1 MALHFDPS
9 VLTDSLPALAEGFAT
24 TIAVWIGGVL
34 IGMAIGFA
42 IALLQIFCGKWIRGF
57 LRAYIEIFRGTPFL
71 VQLFVLYYGG
81 PAFGLSLEPLTAGIV
96 GLGLYGSA
104 YFAEAFRS
112 GFTSVPRGH
121 IEAAECLGFTRL
133 QVIMRVQLPQMLV
146 IIVPA
151 LTNLIIVLS
160 KETAVLSVVTVPE
173 LTFVLTGIGSEKF
186 AFVET
191 LLALCV
197 CYLVLVEVA
206 SRAGQWVELRVG
218 RFLTR

>member
-1 MALHFDPS
+1 MTIQFDPT
-9 VLTDSLPALAEGFAT
+9 VLTDSLPALVQGFAT
-24 TIAVWIGGVL
+24 TLAAWMGGVL
-34 IGMAIGFA
+34 LGLGLGFGIAI
-42 IALLQIFCGKWIRGF
+42 LQIFCAAWVRGI
-57 LRAYIEIFRGTPFL
+57 LRAYIEILRCTPFL

-81 PAFGLSLEPLTAGIV
+81 PSIGLELSPLTAGV
-96 GLGLYGSA
+96 VALGLYGSA

-112 GFTSVPRGH
+112 GFSSVPRGH
-121 IEAAECLGFTRL
+121 LEAAECLGLTRL
-133 QVIMRVQLPQMLV
+133 QTILRVQLPQMMV

-173 LTFVLTGIGSEKF
+173 LTFVLTGIGSERF

-197 CYLVLVEVA
+197 CYLALVELT
-206 SRAGQWVELRVG
+206 SRTGQWVEGRLG